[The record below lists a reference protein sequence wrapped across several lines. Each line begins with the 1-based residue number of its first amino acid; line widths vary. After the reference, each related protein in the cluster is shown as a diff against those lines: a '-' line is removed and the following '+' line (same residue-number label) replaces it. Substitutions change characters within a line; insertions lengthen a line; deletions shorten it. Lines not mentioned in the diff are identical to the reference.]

1 MLYDVITKLLN
12 FIILLRKRK
21 QKIPF
26 LFPFLDNNNNDDDVL
41 ESKKYFHRDLPITML
56 IE

>member
-1 MLYDVITKLLN
+1 MLYDVTKLLN